1 MSRLAGK
8 RVLVLRPRE
17 RSEALCFLLEDE
29 GAEVVSLPLL
39 ELQPPTDPR
48 PLSAAAE
55 QLYRYRWVLFASPSA
70 VDAFVEAVREAGSQS
85 ALRLVKLGA
94 VGPATASALKSAGLN
109 VDIEAELATG
119 EGLFLAIR
127 ESIQPGD
134 QLLLPAAEEGRRE
147 LYDALV
153 AANFSVTKV
162 AAYRSR
168 ATEQDPASVAIA
180 FDPLPD
186 VALFGSPRTV
196 DAFVQLEGGAAY
208 LRSRVCVAIGPTTA
222 TALKERGAAQVI
234 QAAAPTSE
242 ALVEAAAQLSGRKD

>member
-1 MSRLAGK
+1 MMSRLAGK

-17 RSEALCFLLEDE
+17 RSESLCFLLEDE
-29 GAEVVSLPLL
+29 GADVISLPLL

-48 PLSAAAE
+48 ALSAAAE

-70 VDAFVEAVREAGSQS
+70 VDAFVDAVREAATES
-85 ALRLVKLGA
+85 ALRLVKFAA
-94 VGPATASALKSAGLN
+94 VGPATARALKSAGLN
-109 VDIEAELATG
+109 VDVEADLSSG

-134 QLLLPAAEEGRRE
+134 QLLLPAAEEGRPE
-147 LYDALV
+147 LNDALL
-153 AANFSVTKV
+153 AAGFSVTKV

-168 ATEQDPASVAIA
+168 VTEQDPASVHAA

-196 DAFVQLEGGAAY
+196 DAFAQLEGGAPY
-208 LRSRVCVAIGPTTA
+208 LSSRACVAIGPTTA
-222 TALKERGAAQVI
+222 AALREHGASNVVVAASPTA
-234 QAAAPTSE
+234 E
-242 ALVEAAAQLSGRKD
+242 ALVEAAAQAVAG